1 MSSAAITR
9 ISARELAALLHPS
22 AARTPTRTTDAAPAS
37 TPPPSSIL
45 IVDVRDDDHVGGHIS
60 GSVHF
65 PSTSLYRQL
74 DRLQRRAQ
82 GVDLVLFHC
91 MLSQQRGPAAAAQFA
106 QHMAQQHRQNGT
118 PEPRIAILDKGMTGW
133 VAHLHGR
140 HREGEDVR
148 HLMEAYDAGAWGYSF
163 KPQAAA
169 AAVHADA
176 EAGAGGAGES

>member
-1 MSSAAITR
+1 MSSAITR

-22 AARTPTRTTDAAPAS
+22 AAHASSATDAAPTS
-37 TPPPSSIL
+37 TLPPPSIL

-118 PEPRIAILDKGMTGW
+118 PVPRIAVLDKGMTGW
-133 VAHLHGR
+133 VAHLHAR
-140 HREGEDVR
+140 HRDGDDVR
-148 HLMEAYDAGAWGYSF
+148 HLLEAYDAGAWGYSF
-163 KPQAAA
+163 KPLAAA
-169 AAVHADA
+169 TSVVADA
-176 EAGAGGAGES
+176 EAGAGGASES